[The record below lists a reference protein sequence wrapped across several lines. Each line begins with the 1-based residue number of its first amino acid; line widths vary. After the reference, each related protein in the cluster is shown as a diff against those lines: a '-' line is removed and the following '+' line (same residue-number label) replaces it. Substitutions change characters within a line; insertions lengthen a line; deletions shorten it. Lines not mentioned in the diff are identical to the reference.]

1 MNDVEAPVRADIP
14 AEIGRTIVDPKSYAE
29 LTKLT
34 EAFAW
39 LRRHEP
45 VARIE
50 TPGFGPFWAVTKHAE
65 IMRIG
70 RDKAI
75 FHNGD
80 RSTVLS
86 DLAGEKKVQELVG
99 GPHLVRTIVHMDD
112 PDHAKYRQL
121 TQSWFMPSQLK
132 RLEPQIRA
140 LARQA
145 VDEMAAKGGE
155 CDFASDVAALYPLR
169 VIMLILG
176 LPPEDEPRMLRLTQE
191 LFGNADPDMT
201 RGKEGMEDPTLAAQ
215 QLFEVFMDF
224 SAYFRKVT
232 EDRRA
237 NPREDVSTV
246 IANGKIDGAEIG
258 DFEAMSYYTIIAAA
272 GHDTTSSSTAGAIG
286 ALCEFPGEFA
296 KVKADLGLI
305 PGLVEESVRW
315 VTPVKHFMR
324 TATEDTES
332 MGRRIA
338 KGDWLMLCYLSGN
351 RDEEVFE
358 APEVFRV
365 DREPNRHLGFG
376 YGPHLCLGQHMAKME
391 MRILFEELIPR
402 LKSIEF
408 AGTPTN
414 TASNFVSGP
423 KSLPVRYRF

>member
-1 MNDVEAPVRADIP
+1 MSVLDVP
-14 AEIGRTIVDPKSYAE
+14 ANIGRTIVDPKSYAA
-29 LTKLT
+29 LTPLT
-34 EAFAW
+34 DVFAW
-39 LRRHEP
+39 LRRHDP
-45 VARIE
+45 VSLIE
-50 TPGFGPFWAVTKHAE
+50 TEGFAPFWAVTKHAE

-70 RDKAI
+70 RDKNL

-80 RSTVLS
+80 RSTILT
-86 DLAGEKKVQELVG
+86 DLVGQKKVQELVG

-140 LARQA
+140 IAKQT
-145 VDEMAAKGGE
+145 VEEMAAKGE
-155 CDFASDVAALYPLR
+155 CDFATDVAALYPLR

-176 LPPEDEPRMLRLTQE
+176 LPAEDEPRMLRLTQE
-191 LFGNADPDMT
+191 LFGNADEDMT

-215 QLFEVFMDF
+215 QLFEVFQDF
-224 SAYFRKVT
+224 SEYFRKVT
-232 EDRRA
+232 EDRRK
-237 NPREDVSTV
+237 NPRDDVSTV
-246 IANGKIDGAEIG
+246 IANGKIDGEEIG

-272 GHDTTSSSTAGAIG
+272 GHDTTSSSTAGAMG
-286 ALCEFPGEFA
+286 ALCEFPAEFA
-296 KVKADLGLI
+296 KLKANPALI
-305 PGLVEESVRW
+305 PGLVEEGVRW

-332 MGRRIA
+332 MGRKIS

-351 RDEEVFE
+351 RDEDVFD
-358 APEVFRV
+358 APEAFRV
-365 DREPNRHLGFG
+365 DRDPNRHLGFG

-391 MRILFEELIPR
+391 MRILFEELLPR
-402 LKSIEF
+402 LHSIEF
-408 AGTPTN
+408 AGTPRN

-423 KSLPVRYRF
+423 KTLPVRYKFA

>member
-1 MNDVEAPVRADIP
+1 MSDVLDAPAD
-14 AEIGRTIVDPKSYAE
+14 IGRTIVDPKSYAA
-29 LTKLT
+29 LTPLY
-34 EAFAW
+34 EVFAW
-39 LRRHEP
+39 LRRHDP
-45 VARIE
+45 VALIE
-50 TPGFGPFWAVTKHAE
+50 TEGFAPFWAVTKHAE

-70 RDKAI
+70 RDRSV

-80 RSTVLS
+80 RSTILT
-86 DLAGEKKVQELVG
+86 DLVGQKKVQELVG

-112 PDHAKYRQL
+112 PEHSKYRQL
-121 TQSWFMPSQLK
+121 TQSWFMPTQLK

-140 LARQA
+140 LAKQT
-145 VDEMAAKGGE
+145 VDEMAAKGE

-176 LPPEDEPRMLRLTQE
+176 LPAEDEPRMLRLTQE
-191 LFGNADPDMT
+191 LFGNADPEMT

-224 SAYFRKVT
+224 SEYFRKVT
-232 EDRRA
+232 ADRRA
-237 NPREDVSTV
+237 NPRDDVSTV
-246 IANGKIDGAEIG
+246 IANAKIDGEEIG

-272 GHDTTSSSTAGAIG
+272 GHDTTSSSTAGAMG

-296 KVKADLGLI
+296 KVKANPGLI
-305 PGLVEESVRW
+305 PGLVEEGVRW

-324 TATEDTES
+324 TATEDTEA
-332 MGRRIA
+332 MGRKIA
-338 KGDWLMLCYLSGN
+338 RGDWLMLCYLSGN
-351 RDEEVFE
+351 RDEDVFE
-358 APEVFRV
+358 APEAFRV

-408 AGTPTN
+408 AGEPKN

-423 KSLPVRYRF
+423 KTLPVRYSFS

>member
-1 MNDVEAPVRADIP
+1 MTVLDAPAD
-14 AEIGRTIVDPKSYAE
+14 IGRTIVDPKSYAT
-29 LTKLT
+29 LTPLT

-39 LRRHEP
+39 LRRHDP
-45 VARIE
+45 VSLIE
-50 TPGFGPFWAVTKHAE
+50 TEGFAPFWAVTKHAE

-70 RDKAI
+70 RDKAT

-80 RSTVLS
+80 RSTILT
-86 DLAGEKKVQELVG
+86 DLVGQKKVQELVG

-112 PDHAKYRQL
+112 PDHSKYRQL
-121 TQSWFMPSQLK
+121 TQSWFMPTQLK

-140 LARQA
+140 LARQT
-145 VDEMAAKGGE
+145 VDEMAAKGE
-155 CDFASDVAALYPLR
+155 CDFATDVAALYPLR

-224 SAYFRKVT
+224 SEYFRKVT
-232 EDRRA
+232 ADRRA
-237 NPREDVSTV
+237 NPRDDVSTV
-246 IANGKIDGAEIG
+246 IANGKIDGEEIG

-272 GHDTTSSSTAGAIG
+272 GHDTTSSSTAGAMG
-286 ALCEFPGEFA
+286 ALCEFPAEFA
-296 KVKADLGLI
+296 KLKANPALI
-305 PGLVEESVRW
+305 PGLVEEGVRW

-332 MGRRIA
+332 MGRKIS

-351 RDEEVFE
+351 RDEEVFD
-358 APEVFRV
+358 APESFRV

-408 AGTPTN
+408 AGEPKN

-423 KSLPVRYRF
+423 KTLPVRYRF